1 VLEGS
6 IQRGGDRFRL
16 NVQLIDTETATHV
29 WAERFDKPAADL
41 FDLQDEIVS
50 RLANTL
56 NAELVQAEAR
66 RAERSLRPGFMD
78 LYFQG
83 RAFLNK
89 GVTPTFMAQ
98 ARDFFARAI
107 ALDPDNVEAAVAA
120 AQIDVS
126 VGSAFLTDNT
136 SAHFEIAET
145 ALNKVLFQAP
155 NHPRAHMLLGAIQ
168 LQTDRASIGIAECRR
183 ALLLDRNLADAHG
196 FIGLGKYQIGRGE
209 EVEGHVQEALRLSP
223 RDYARLP
230 LVHVCRD
237 GQVDNQCRARG
248 NRLVSPQP
256 RGQSKSRSFS
266 FSVRGRACAGGGPAR
281 GALHCRG
288 RIGS

>member
-1 VLEGS
+1 
-6 IQRGGDRFRL
+6 
-16 NVQLIDTETATHV
+16 
-29 WAERFDKPAADL
+29 
-41 FDLQDEIVS
+41 VS

-56 NAELVQAEAR
+56 NAELVKAEAR

-209 EVEGHVQEALRLSP
+209 KVEGHVQEALRLSP
-223 RDYARLP
+223 RDTRAFLWYMFVGMGKLTTHAEREAIDWFRRSLEANRNHALSHFQFAAALALVGDLQEARSIAEAGLALDP
-230 LVHVCRD
+230 GFTIRRYRI
-237 GQVDNQCRARG
+237 NAKG
-248 NRLVSPQP
+248 NNPTYLAKRELFYEGMRL
-256 RGQSKSRSFS
+256 
-266 FSVRGRACAGGGPAR
+266 AGVPE
-281 GALHCRG
+281 L
-288 RIGS
+288 